1 MTCAFVLWSQ
11 QVARLCRKPLSIDG
25 FGSYDDETQKSPIFN
40 HIGSRGY
47 FWFLLFQLFTVDEFD
62 GTHHAP
68 GSHPNKGLI
77 IGGPGAYI
85 PHPNHT
91 LISYL
96 GKLQFLE
103 IRALASS

>member
-1 MTCAFVLWSQ
+1 MCDDHDL
-11 QVARLCRKPLSIDG
+11 IDG
-25 FGSYDDETQKSPIFN
+25 FGSYDDETQWSPIFN

-47 FWFLLFQLFTVDEFD
+47 FWFLLFQLFVNDDFD
-62 GTHHAP
+62 GVHHPP
-68 GSHPNKGLI
+68 GSHPNKALV

-96 GKLQFLE
+96 GISGVCRVLVYTVY
-103 IRALASS
+103 

>member
-1 MTCAFVLWSQ
+1 M
-11 QVARLCRKPLSIDG
+11 
-25 FGSYDDETQKSPIFN
+25 
-40 HIGSRGY
+40 
-47 FWFLLFQLFTVDEFD
+47 LFQLFVVDEFD

-68 GSHPNKGLI
+68 GSHPSKGLV

-96 GKLQFLE
+96 GKLVQ
-103 IRALASS
+103 